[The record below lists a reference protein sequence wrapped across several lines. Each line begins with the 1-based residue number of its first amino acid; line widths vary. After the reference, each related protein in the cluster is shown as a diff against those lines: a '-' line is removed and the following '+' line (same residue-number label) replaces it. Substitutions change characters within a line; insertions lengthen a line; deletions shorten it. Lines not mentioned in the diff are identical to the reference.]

1 MGKSIHIPVDDV
13 FFLKVLVSIRH
24 QKVSFTG
31 AGE

>member
-13 FFLKVLVSIRH
+13 FFLKDPVSIRH
-24 QKVSFTG
+24 QKVSLTG